1 MEKKES
7 NKRKSLFTKLALVA
21 ALIIGSSSVAVADEL
36 TVDKASGGGN
46 NTYTNN
52 IFINSSLL
60 NTTLIQGEFII
71 PSSKLADM
79 KDKQITK
86 MAFQLNSATTSWG
99 EAEFKVFLKEVTE
112 TSYGNPPSLIGD
124 TDASVVYEGSLDATK
139 TFIDINFTTPFDYSG
154 NNLLIG
160 VYCTKTGTNSNIQF
174 KLYRDDYSTY
184 YTVYTSNTSGA
195 LARSYWCPIT
205 TFTYQD
211 AVVETPRLSVS
222 TNSIAFGSCRAGDTK
237 TVTVTNTGVGSMD
250 VIIANDNTT
259 DFTVSATSL
268 TGIGAGE
275 SRTFD
280 VTFNYD
286 ATNLGDKTANI
297 TVTPSYDAAEAKAI
311 AVTATAADAT
321 VWEDFES
328 GIPTTWYNEKDSWL
342 NYVSGLSG
350 YASPGYQS
358 SDILRTPRLYAEEGE
373 ALGFDVKIVG
383 KYSSNVVKAK
393 YSTDRV
399 NWSAEVTYG
408 TDGNY
413 SIVAPA
419 TGYYWVEFTASQAGI
434 DNMTGWTIAE
444 TIHDTKLGTATIPA
458 TGTAHGDYTASVV
471 VKELGG
477 STETV
482 NAELYFGTEK
492 VAEQTGIALGGNR
505 DVTVTLTYLPT
516 ETFSGDVY
524 IKVFGAN
531 IGTLETDEVA
541 VEISETPYVFDENSD
556 VNPVISSNS
565 VVKVKYTAQ
574 KGWNTIVM
582 PFSLSSSPS
591 YMNTIF
597 GEGWTAYAI
606 DSFDEGKVTF
616 KSTTYMATTTPF
628 LVYAPN
634 AESHPDGVYLQN
646 VSAGSYNWN
655 HKNINQTMGDIT
667 FKGTFAPIAAP
678 GMEGKYGVTNK
689 GTVAMGGSGASIKAY
704 RAYLELSEA
713 STARSLTLVIDGEGG
728 TTTAIGELVRT
739 LEGDNGQQVYNLS
752 GQRVEKA
759 KKGLY
764 IVGGKKVIVK

>member
-1 MEKKES
+1 MKKTTTIQ
-7 NKRKSLFTKLALVA
+7 RKSLFTRLALVA
-21 ALIIGSSSVAVADEL
+21 VLIVGSSSVAVADEL

-46 NTYTNN
+46 NTYTQN

-71 PSSKLADM
+71 PASKLADM

-86 MAFQLNSATTSWG
+86 MAFQLNSASTSWG
-99 EAEFKVFLKEVTE
+99 DAEFKVFLKEVTQ
-112 TSYGNPPSLIGD
+112 TSYGNPPSLIGE
-124 TDASVVYEGSLDATK
+124 TDATIVYEGSLDPTK
-139 TFIDINFTTPFDYSG
+139 TSLDIDFTTPFNYSG
-154 NNLLIG
+154 GNLLIG

-184 YTVYTSNTSGA
+184 YTTYTSNTSSG
-195 LARSYWCPIT
+195 LTRSYWCPIT
-205 TFTYQD
+205 TFTYQN
-211 AVVETPRLSVS
+211 AVVDTPLLSVS
-222 TNSIAFGSCRAGDTK
+222 TNSIAFGSCRASDTQTITIK
-237 TVTVTNTGVGSMD
+237 NTGVGSMD
-250 VIIANDNTT
+250 VTIDNDNTS

-275 SRTFD
+275 SKTFD

-297 TVTPSYDAAEAKAI
+297 TVTPSYSAADAKVI

-321 VWEDFES
+321 VWEDFDS
-328 GIPTTWYNEKDSWL
+328 GIPSTWYNENDSWL
-342 NYVSGLSG
+342 NYVDGLSG
-350 YASPGYQS
+350 YASPGYYS
-358 SDILRTPRLYAEEGE
+358 SHVLRTPRLYAEAGQ
-373 ALGFDVKIVG
+373 ALGFDVKIAG
-383 KYSSNVVKAK
+383 KYSSNVVTSK

-399 NWSAEVTYG
+399 TWSDAVTYSADG
-408 TDGNY
+408 TY

-434 DNMTGWTIAE
+434 DNMTGWSVAE
-444 TIHDTKLGTATIPA
+444 TIHDTRLGTATIPT
-458 TGTAHGDYTASVV
+458 TGTAYGDYTASVV

-477 STETV
+477 SAETV

-492 VAEQTGIALGGNR
+492 VAEQTGIAVGGNR

-516 ETFSGDVY
+516 ETFSGNVY
-524 IKVFGAN
+524 IKVFGDN
-531 IGTLETDEVA
+531 IGTLETDKVA

-582 PFSLSSSPS
+582 PFSLSGSPS

-597 GEGWTAYAI
+597 GEGWTAYSI
-606 DSFDEGKVTF
+606 ESYDNGTVSF

-646 VSAGSYNWN
+646 VSAGSYNWG
-655 HKNINQTMGDIT
+655 HANITQTKGDIT

-678 GMEGKYGVTNK
+678 NMAGKYGITDK
-689 GTVAMGGSGASIKAY
+689 GTVAKGGDNASIKAY
-704 RAYLELSEA
+704 RAYLELAETA
-713 STARSLTLVIDGEGG
+713 TARSLTIVIDGEE
-728 TTTAIGELVRT
+728 TTAIGELVRT
-739 LEGDNGQQVYNLS
+739 LEGDNGQEVYNLS
-752 GQRVEKA
+752 GQRVQNA

-764 IVGGKKVIVK
+764 IVNGKKIVVK

>member
-1 MEKKES
+1 M
-7 NKRKSLFTKLALVA
+7 V
-21 ALIIGSSSVAVADEL
+21 
-36 TVDKASGGGN
+36 
-46 NTYTNN
+46 
-52 IFINSSLL
+52 
-60 NTTLIQGEFII
+60 
-71 PSSKLADM
+71 
-79 KDKQITK
+79 
-86 MAFQLNSATTSWG
+86 
-99 EAEFKVFLKEVTE
+99 
-112 TSYGNPPSLIGD
+112 
-124 TDASVVYEGSLDATK
+124 
-139 TFIDINFTTPFDYSG
+139 
-154 NNLLIG
+154 
-160 VYCTKTGTNSNIQF
+160 
-174 KLYRDDYSTY
+174 
-184 YTVYTSNTSGA
+184 
-195 LARSYWCPIT
+195 
-205 TFTYQD
+205 
-211 AVVETPRLSVS
+211 
-222 TNSIAFGSCRAGDTK
+222 FGSCRAIATE
-237 TVTVTNTGVGSMD
+237 TVTVTNTGVSSMD
-250 VIIANDNTT
+250 VTIGNDNAT

-268 TGIGAGE
+268 TGIVAGE
-275 SRTFD
+275 SKTFD

-328 GIPTTWYNEKDSWL
+328 GIPTTWYNQDNSWL
-342 NYVSGLSG
+342 NYVAGLSG

-434 DNMTGWTIAE
+434 DNMTGWKIAE
-444 TIHDTKLGTATIPA
+444 AIHDTKLGTATIPNK
-458 TGTAHGDYTASVV
+458 GTAHGTYTASVV

-477 STETV
+477 SSETI

-492 VAEQTGIALGGNR
+492 VAEQTGIALDGNR
-505 DVTVTLTYLPT
+505 DVTVTLSYLPT

-524 IKVFGAN
+524 VKVTGDD
-531 IGTLETDEVA
+531 IGTLETDKVA
-541 VEISETPYVFDENSD
+541 VEITETPYVFDENSD

-574 KGWNTIVM
+574 KGWNTIIM
-582 PFSLSSSPS
+582 PFSLSGSPS
-591 YMNTIF
+591 YMDTIF

-606 DSFDEGKVTF
+606 DSYSEGEGKVTF
-616 KSTTYMATTTPF
+616 KSVTYLPTTTPY

-646 VSAGSYNWN
+646 VSAGSYNWS
-655 HKNINQTMGDIT
+655 HANINKTIGDIT
-667 FKGTFAPIAAP
+667 FKGTFAPIAAL

-689 GTVAMGGSGASIKAY
+689 GTVAKGGSGASIKAY
-704 RAYLELSEA
+704 RAYLELSETA
-713 STARSLTLVIDGEGG
+713 PARSLTLIIDGEGG

-764 IVGGKKVIVK
+764 IVGGKKIIVK

>member
-1 MEKKES
+1 MKKTETI
-7 NKRKSLFTKLALVA
+7 KRKSLFTRLALVA
-21 ALIIGSSSVAVADEL
+21 ALIIGSSSMAVADTVIVEGNTIASGWTNGGAKGFVQSNGSSVSYSSAFIIGDGQITPATTTYGSGWNGYTWYTL
-36 TVDKASGGGN
+36 NSSEKISLYDTQKIEISAKGTSTSSEIVVAYSTDGATWTNYKDFTTEVQSSTADFSVFTVDNLSEGEYYLLFAAKA
-46 NTYTNN
+46 TL
-52 IFINSSLL
+52 INSIKIAGEGAVI
-60 NTTLIQGEFII
+60 TT
-71 PSSKLADM
+71 PKLAV
-79 KDKQITK
+79 
-86 MAFQLNSATTSWG
+86 SP
-99 EAEFKVFLKEVTE
+99 TE
-112 TSYGNPPSLIGD
+112 
-124 TDASVVYEGSLDATK
+124 
-139 TFIDINFTTPFDYSG
+139 
-154 NNLLIG
+154 
-160 VYCTKTGTNSNIQF
+160 
-174 KLYRDDYSTY
+174 
-184 YTVYTSNTSGA
+184 
-195 LARSYWCPIT
+195 
-205 TFTYQD
+205 
-211 AVVETPRLSVS
+211 
-222 TNSIAFGSCRAGDTK
+222 IAFGSMRAGGTE

-250 VIIANDNTT
+250 VTISSDNTT
-259 DFTVSATSL
+259 DFTLSATSL

-275 SRTFD
+275 SKTFD

-297 TVTPSYDAAEAKAI
+297 TVTPSYDAADAKVI
-311 AVTATAADAT
+311 AVTATAANAA
-321 VWEDFES
+321 VWEDFDS
-328 GIPTTWYNEKDSWL
+328 GIPTTWYNQDNSWL

-350 YASPGYQS
+350 YASPGYKS
-358 SDILRTPRLYAEEGE
+358 SDILRTPRLYAEEGQ

-434 DNMTGWTIAE
+434 DNMTGWKIAE
-444 TIHDTKLGTATIPA
+444 AIHDTKLGTATIPNK
-458 TGTAHGDYTASVV
+458 GMAHGTYTASVV

-505 DVTVTLTYLPT
+505 DVTVTFTYMPT

-531 IGTLETDEVA
+531 IGTLETDKVA

-582 PFSLSSSPS
+582 PFSLSSSPA

-597 GEGWTAYAI
+597 GEGWTAYTI

-616 KSTTYMATTTPF
+616 TSTDYMATTTPF

-634 AESHPDGVYLQN
+634 AESHPDGVYLQS
-646 VSAGSYNWN
+646 VSAGSYNWG
-655 HKNINQTMGDIT
+655 HGNITQTIGDIT

-678 GMEGKYGVTNK
+678 EMTGKYGITDK
-689 GTVAMGGSGASIKAY
+689 GTVAKGGSSASIKAY
-704 RAYLELSEA
+704 RAYLELAPS
-713 STARSLTLVIDGEGG
+713 STARSLTLVIDGEDG
-728 TTTAIGELVRT
+728 TTTAIGELVKT

-752 GQRVEKA
+752 GLRVEKA

>member
-1 MEKKES
+1 MKKTETIQ
-7 NKRKSLFTKLALVA
+7 RKSLFARLALVA
-21 ALIIGSSSVAVADEL
+21 ALIVGSSSVAVADTVIVDGSNINDGWATGQVASTSNKVDIPGENSISTTGAFTNSTTYLAGYKYTWYALYSTQKVSISSGQKFIIGAQGMGSTSAKLCLKYSSTSQTDNSSFTAAETFTTEL
-36 TVDKASGGGN
+36 QSSSLQANFTDLIVDNIPDGEYYIQIISKAVN
-46 NTYTNN
+46 
-52 IFINSSLL
+52 INSVILTAPTTTIDTPLL
-60 NTTLIQGEFII
+60 DVSPT
-71 PSSKLADM
+71 
-79 KDKQITK
+79 
-86 MAFQLNSATTSWG
+86 
-99 EAEFKVFLKEVTE
+99 
-112 TSYGNPPSLIGD
+112 
-124 TDASVVYEGSLDATK
+124 
-139 TFIDINFTTPFDYSG
+139 
-154 NNLLIG
+154 
-160 VYCTKTGTNSNIQF
+160 
-174 KLYRDDYSTY
+174 
-184 YTVYTSNTSGA
+184 
-195 LARSYWCPIT
+195 
-205 TFTYQD
+205 
-211 AVVETPRLSVS
+211 AVV
-222 TNSIAFGSCRAGDTK
+222 FGSCRAIATE

-250 VIIANDNTT
+250 VTIGNDNTT

-268 TGIGAGE
+268 TDIGAGE
-275 SRTFD
+275 SKTFD

-286 ATNLGDKTANI
+286 AANLGDKRANI
-297 TVTPSYDAAEAKAI
+297 TVTPSYDAADAKVI
-311 AVTATAADAT
+311 SLTATAADAT
-321 VWEDFES
+321 VWEDFDS
-328 GIPTTWYNEKDSWL
+328 GIPSTWYNENDSWL

-358 SDILRTPRLYAEEGE
+358 SDILRTPRLYAEEGQ

-383 KYSSNVVKAK
+383 TYSSNVVTAK

-399 NWSAEVTYG
+399 NWSSPVTYSADG
-408 TDGNY
+408 TY
-413 SIVAPA
+413 TIVAPA

-505 DVTVTLTYLPT
+505 DVTVTFTYLPT

-524 IKVFGAN
+524 IKVFGTY
-531 IGTLETDEVA
+531 IGTLETDKVA

-582 PFSLSSSPS
+582 PFALSGSPT
-591 YMNTIF
+591 YLDIIF
-597 GEGWTAYAI
+597 GEDWTAYTI
-606 DSFDEGKVTF
+606 GTFNEGVVTF
-616 KSTTYMATTTPF
+616 NQASSYSNRKSLSASTP
-628 LVYAPN
+628 LLIYAPN

-646 VSAGSYNWN
+646 VSAGSYFWT
-655 HKNINQTMGDIT
+655 HSNINQTKGDIT

-678 GMEGKYGVTNK
+678 EMTGKYGITDK
-689 GTVAMGGSGASIKAY
+689 GTVAKGGSSASIKAY
-704 RAYLELSEA
+704 RAYLELAPS
-713 STARSLTLVIDGEGG
+713 STARSLTLVIDNESG
-728 TTTAIGELVRT
+728 TTTAIGELVKT

>member
-1 MEKKES
+1 LTTEG
-7 NKRKSLFTKLALVA
+7 LF
-21 ALIIGSSSVAVADEL
+21 
-36 TVDKASGGGN
+36 
-46 NTYTNN
+46 
-52 IFINSSLL
+52 
-60 NTTLIQGEFII
+60 GEFIML
-71 PSSKLADM
+71 SSELNISNKNITGLKFYTQKQVDWGTASFSVALKEIDDSYYTVSGGALGGSGTTEVYSGSLTITE
-79 KDKQITK
+79 DKELTIVFDNPFTYSGEK
-86 MAFQLNSATTSWG
+86 NLLVRVNCTNTSGTNAEVNFVVANGTTWGDESYKSWGYTTSSTRQRCQP
-99 EAEFKVFLKEVTE
+99 KVT
-112 TSYGNPPSLIGD
+112 
-124 TDASVVYEGSLDATK
+124 VVYEDA
-139 TFIDINFTTPFDYSG
+139 G
-154 NNLLIG
+154 
-160 VYCTKTGTNSNIQF
+160 
-174 KLYRDDYSTY
+174 
-184 YTVYTSNTSGA
+184 
-195 LARSYWCPIT
+195 PILN
-205 TFTYQD
+205 
-211 AVVETPRLSVS
+211 PIISVS
-222 TNSIAFGSCRAGDTK
+222 TNSIAFGSMRAGGTE

-250 VIIANDNTT
+250 VTISSDNTT

-275 SRTFD
+275 SKTFD

-286 ATNLGDKTANI
+286 ATSLGDKTANI
-297 TVTPSYDAAEAKAI
+297 TVTPNYDAADAKVI
-311 AVTATAADAT
+311 AVTATAADAA
-321 VWEDFES
+321 VWEDFND
-328 GIPTTWYNEKDSWL
+328 GIPSTWYNENDSWL
-342 NYVSGLSG
+342 NYVSGLDG
-350 YASPGYQS
+350 YASPGYNS
-358 SDILRTPRLYAEEGE
+358 SHVLRTPRLYAHEGQ

-383 KYSSNVVKAK
+383 TYSSNVVKAK

-399 NWSAEVTYG
+399 NWSSPVTYSADG
-408 TDGNY
+408 TY
-413 SIVAPA
+413 TIVAPA

-482 NAELYFGTEK
+482 NAELYFGTDK

-505 DVTVTLTYLPT
+505 DVTVTLSYLPP

-524 IKVFGAN
+524 VKVTGDD
-531 IGTLETDEVA
+531 IGTLETDKVA
-541 VEISETPYVFDENSD
+541 VEITETPYVFDEDSD
-556 VNPVISSNS
+556 VNPVIRSNS

-582 PFSLSSSPS
+582 PFSLSSSPA

-597 GEGWTAYAI
+597 GEGWTAYTI
-606 DSFDEGKVTF
+606 DSYSEGKVTF
-616 KSTTYMATTTPF
+616 AKANDYYIATTTPL

-646 VSAGSYNWN
+646 VSAGSYNWG
-655 HKNINQTMGDIT
+655 HSNINQTKGDIT

-704 RAYLELSEA
+704 RAYLELAETA
-713 STARSLTLVIDGEGG
+713 PARSLTLVIDGEGG

-739 LEGDNGQQVYNLS
+739 LEGDNGKQVYNLS